1 MSKRSFTEYLNTK
14 SKIEKP
20 EVKVVADKVDLP
32 KDREVKPPSFLG
44 MTGKKN
50 NYAQPQADGDSK
62 KVKFGKKEGL
72 GDLCSDKE
80 MYYDVTK
87 DKKPA
92 KIPTAESFIHV
103 FPKTRSVVQESP
115 ELINQLVREFKNN
128 GLLSVLVA
136 ELATHKET
144 FKHLAELMSSKEYG
158 QDFCNKLIK
167 SIKEDIAPPIDDEDL
182 EDDEEEKTDE
192 EDAEEGTEDIEQ
204 DPKAMVAAP
213 KPEAKPALEHLVHA
227 LKTI

>member
-72 GDLCSDKE
+72 GDIAHDKE

-92 KIPTAESFIHV
+92 KIPTAESYIHV
-103 FPKTRSVVQESP
+103 FPKARSVVQESP

-167 SIKEDIAPPIDDEDL
+167 SIKEDIAPPVKAG
-182 EDDEEEKTDE
+182 DEEEEAPADAENDE
-192 EDAEEGTEDIEQ
+192 EKMPEDAEQ

-213 KPEAKPALEHLVHA
+213 KPEAKPALEHLIHS
-227 LKTI
+227 LQTI